1 MPAKRVVPYL
11 AGPMRRQSGRMSF
24 LTRRPLREP
33 AWLAV
38 LLMCGLL
45 SVASRGKAV
54 PVLPAN
60 SASSQMLLAS
70 HFVIADFDGDSLP
83 DLATV
88 EIGEIS
94 TSRARYWI
102 GFQMSAGPQQMIGVI
117 APVGG
122 LEIAARDVNGDRNP
136 DLIVTTK
143 WLNRPVVVLVNDGH
157 GKFMVTDPAAFSTI
171 ISDVERN
178 WAPPSLEVKSSAA
191 AVLGRANGDCVL
203 DNRALEALAAPE
215 SGATEVSCH
224 HALRF
229 TDSALGR
236 APPVAV
242 YHV

>member
-1 MPAKRVVPYL
+1 
-11 AGPMRRQSGRMSF
+11 MRRQSGCISF
-24 LTRRPLREP
+24 LTIRPLRKP
-33 AWLAV
+33 AWLMV
-38 LLMCGLL
+38 LLMCGFL

-70 HFVIADFDGDSLP
+70 RFVIADFDGDSLP

-94 TSRARYWI
+94 TSRTRYWI
-102 GFQMSAGPQQMIGVI
+102 GFQMSAGPQQMIGVT

-143 WLNRPVVVLVNDGH
+143 WLNRPVVVLMNDGH
-157 GKFMVTDPAAFSTI
+157 GKFTVADPAAFSTI
-171 ISDVERN
+171 VSDVERN
-178 WAPPSLEVKSSAA
+178 WAAPSFEFKRSAA
-191 AVLGRANGDCVL
+191 AVIGRANGDCVL
-203 DNRALEALAAPE
+203 DDHALETPAPPE

-224 HALRF
+224 RALRL

-236 APPVAV
+236 APPVV
-242 YHV
+242 VDHV